1 MCSLRA
7 IGKKEYK
14 KECTVLHWSKSLQHE
29 HEDILLAW
37 PLFTCFNPPAEKHS
51 KTTASCSNTIFQNT
65 ADTAV
70 LKPQTWNEFGVQTKS
85 AGKNTLFKSH
95 ENLQVEWWSCRTF
108 ANWAK
113 FCYFHETLED
123 WLLWCFALS
132 CLAFSSSSTLFLD
145 AMKPFAL
152 FNTCASK
159 PQKQWLL
166 FVEPLQF
173 VSEIIFL
180 EHLQVASCFLP
191 KMMWLAPVLDG
202 W

>member
-1 MCSLRA
+1 MHCSPLKQVFTTWTWRYFA
-7 IGKKEYK
+7 SVTSVHMFQPPRRETLQNNGVMQQYNLSKYGRHGGAETSNVEWI
-14 KECTVLHWSKSLQHE
+14 WS
-29 HEDILLAW
+29 
-37 PLFTCFNPPAEKHS
+37 
-51 KTTASCSNTIFQNT
+51 SN
-65 ADTAV
+65 
-70 LKPQTWNEFGVQTKS
+70 KS

-95 ENLQVEWWSCRTF
+95 ENLQVEWWSCRTL